1 MNNSLIEEVVSE
13 FFSSEDKLQESIKT
27 CLIKKAT
34 KLLLAKDMIEKM
46 NLDLDDLLTIAFYK
60 RESEFVKKVMDITD
74 NDLEKEN
81 NND

>member
-13 FFSSEDKLQESIKT
+13 FFSSEDKLQASIKT

-34 KLLLAKDMIEKM
+34 KLLLAKYMIEKM

>member
-13 FFSSEDKLQESIKT
+13 FFSSEDKLQTSIKT

-46 NLDLDDLLTIAFYK
+46 KLDLDDLLTIAFYK